1 MPYRLYDRLRMTD
14 SRMMIL
20 QLCCFFCK
28 KSQNILSIQKK
39 VVPLH
44 AFSAF
49 GLLSSAAEGTDD
61 IHFGYANVEDSASR
75 LTDVNH

>member
-1 MPYRLYDRLRMTD
+1 MLL
-14 SRMMIL
+14 
-20 QLCCFFCK
+20 FFYK

-49 GLLSSAAEGTDD
+49 GLQSSAAEGTDD
-61 IHFGYANVEDSASR
+61 IHIGYANVEDSASR
-75 LTDVNH
+75 LTDVTI